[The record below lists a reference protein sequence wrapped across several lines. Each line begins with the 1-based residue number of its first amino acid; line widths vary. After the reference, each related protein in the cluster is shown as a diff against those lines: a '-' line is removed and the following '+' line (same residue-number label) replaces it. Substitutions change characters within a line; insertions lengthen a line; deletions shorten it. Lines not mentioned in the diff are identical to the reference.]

1 MSVFENS
8 IYKLKLPI
16 QFFAADLGGGQGGEP
31 GGQGSAGGQSGG
43 DPGGEPG
50 ATGKQGE
57 PTFTPEQQAAIDKLI
72 QSQTDRIRTEYSNK
86 AKEMQH
92 TIEQL
97 KNQGKTKEQLK
108 EEAERKLAEEQA
120 EFRKEKSMFYASQ
133 QLLDAQLDKRLLP
146 FVAATAGDD
155 EETRNA
161 ATDANIAEITAVI
174 NDLVKAQVQQKF
186 QEAGYN
192 PGSGRD
198 TTNNQNNMS
207 HADFIRK
214 NQIKK

>member
-16 QFFAADLGGGQGGEP
+16 QFFAGEGGDGGEGGEGGDGGQAGGDSGGGQGN
-31 GGQGSAGGQSGG
+31 QQ
-43 DPGGEPG
+43 
-50 ATGKQGE
+50 

-72 QSQTDRIRTEYSNK
+72 QSQTDRIRTEYSK
-86 AKEMQH
+86 KSKDLQD

-97 KNQGKTKEQLK
+97 KNQGMTKEQLK
-108 EEAERKLAEEQA
+108 EQAEQKLAEKEA
-120 EFRKEKSMFYASQ
+120 AFAKEKATFYATQ
-133 QLLDAQLDKRLLP
+133 QLLDAKLDKRLLP

-161 ATDANIAEITAVI
+161 QTDANIAEITAVI
-174 NDLVKAQVQQKF
+174 NDLVKAEVQAKF

-198 TTNNQNNMS
+198 TNNNQSTPSRIDM
-207 HADFIRK
+207 IRK

>member
-16 QFFAADLGGGQGGEP
+16 QFFAGEPGGEP
-31 GGQGSAGGQSGG
+31 GSEPGGGGGQAGG
-43 DPGGEPG
+43 DPGGEPQ
-50 ATGKQGE
+50 A

-72 QSQTDRIRTEYSNK
+72 QSQTDRIRTEYSK
-86 AKEMQH
+86 KSKDLQD

-97 KNQGKTKEQLK
+97 KNQGMTKEQLK
-108 EEAERKLAEEQA
+108 EQAEQKLAEKEA
-120 EFRKEKSMFYASQ
+120 AFAKEKATFYATQ
-133 QLLDAQLDKRLLP
+133 QLLDAKLDKRLLP

-161 ATDANIAEITAVI
+161 QTDANIAEITAVI
-174 NDLVKAQVQQKF
+174 NDLVKAEVQAKF

-198 TTNNQNNMS
+198 TNSNQSTPSRIDM
-207 HADFIRK
+207 IRK